1 MLVNIHIPVQYTQCL
16 ENPGILRSWF
26 CIKKILW
33 RWFNNRGLFHRTVF
47 SSHNL
52 HMNGGRSNKSKTY
65 QHLMFHKIQPHQA
78 IPEYYLPFT
87 PNFADHNIVSPIF
100 AGYFEIVHPT
110 QLNLQVWHLAFKRQ
124 INRHVWVI
132 LSLKPPSSYGALEL
146 PSTSHPLTWNMTQP
160 AFPDF

>member
-1 MLVNIHIPVQYTQCL
+1 MVVEQQIQNIST
-16 ENPGILRSWF
+16 
-26 CIKKILW
+26 
-33 RWFNNRGLFHRTVF
+33 
-47 SSHNL
+47 
-52 HMNGGRSNKSKTY
+52 SNVS
-65 QHLMFHKIQPHQA
+65 QNSAHQA

-110 QLNLQVWHLAFKRQ
+110 QLNLRVWHLAFKRQ

-146 PSTSHPLTWNMTQP
+146 PSTSHPLT
-160 AFPDF
+160 